1 MLWTRRDE
9 RRPKKRK
16 KDEPTPAMRIAALLE
31 EGQAFIPSDV
41 DTGAHPDS
49 TALIRPIY
57 PDSLFEAQAG
67 GQVLAEFV
75 VSTRGEAMMDT
86 FSAVTTT
93 HRELVEPV
101 RRAVREQRFMP
112 AVRAGRIVQ
121 QVVQL
126 SLAPAFLLS
135 GIGAIMNVIMSRM
148 IWIAQRVDKIEDKLE
163 DERTP
168 KQMREHGWLMRRRK
182 LAQGAILFSTAA
194 AVMISL
200 VIGLLFISAYIT
212 AQIGTLI
219 AMLWVLTMALL
230 VTGLGFFLM
239 ETRLAARGADEI
251 GSF

>member
-1 MLWTRRDE
+1 MLLLDLLSAGANPLLALEILE
-9 RRPKKRK
+9 RTAS
-16 KDEPTPAMRIAALLE
+16 TPR
-31 EGQAFIPSDV
+31 
-41 DTGAHPDS
+41 
-49 TALIRPIY
+49 
-57 PDSLFEAQAG
+57 
-67 GQVLAEFV
+67 
-75 VSTRGEAMMDT
+75 
-86 FSAVTTT
+86 
-93 HRELVEPV
+93 
-101 RRAVREQRFMP
+101 
-112 AVRAGRIVQ
+112 VQ

-251 GSF
+251 EAL